1 MKALSIIYVFVLTI
15 AILVM
20 TMWQIAIESPTFVIV
35 FFFVMSFLS
44 IYLLCKTFEEFYEKD
59 EIGTKVGKE

>member
-1 MKALSIIYVFVLTI
+1 MKFLSIIYVFVLTI

-20 TMWQIAIESPTFVIV
+20 TMWQVAIESPTFVIV
-35 FFFVMSFLS
+35 FSFVMSFLS

>member
-20 TMWQIAIESPTFVIV
+20 TMWQVSIESPTFVIV

-59 EIGTKVGKE
+59 EIGTKVGNE